1 MEHDEIKVNVDLLR
15 IVEWRELGELYRE
28 KPLLQ
33 HEMEDDIE

>member
-1 MEHDEIKVNVDLLR
+1 MEHDEIIVNVDLLR
-15 IVEWRELGELYRE
+15 IVEWREQGESYRG